1 MTPNVA
7 FKRFNSYLPKNQ
19 QTMKKFL
26 LNSLLLVFA
35 LGVLTQCKK
44 DDDKLELVQIA
55 KVITVDQMRALPVG
69 ITNPTK
75 LEKSGKIYIY
85 QDFLFINEPNK
96 GVHIYNN
103 INPSAPVNIAFLQ
116 IPGNVDLAVSNNILY
131 ADSYVDL
138 LAFDLSTME
147 NIREVKR
154 VKDVFMQ
161 FYVNNNSVQKYVVT
175 YKDSLIRRSTS
186 NNKAMM
192 DASASYSSSG
202 QGGSM
207 ARFTLLNNHLYTV
220 GQTDLSLFDVK
231 TASNPVFV
239 KSINLGWGVE
249 TIFPYENKLFIG
261 TNRGMHIFNASDAA
275 NPVKLSTYS
284 HVFACDP
291 VVVQGKYAY
300 VTLRTGNMCRQAT
313 NQLEVV
319 DIEDPSN
326 PQPVAVYPMQNPHGL
341 SVSGNNLFLCE
352 GNYGLK
358 TFNITDKKLIANNL
372 LQHLKSI
379 KSYDVIAGPKSLIV
393 TGDGGVYQFNYIN
406 PNSLLQLSKITIQ
419 TSPLSNFWK

>member
-1 MTPNVA
+1 M
-7 FKRFNSYLPKNQ
+7 R
-19 QTMKKFL
+19 KFL

-85 QDFLFINEPNK
+85 QDFLFINESNK

-138 LAFDLSTME
+138 LAFDLSAME

-186 NNKAMM
+186 NNKVMM

-220 GQTDLSLFDVK
+220 GQSDLSLFDVK

-249 TIFPYENKLFIG
+249 TIFPYDNKLFIG

-319 DIEDPSN
+319 DIEDSSN